1 MIHGDRPPP
10 VDVGLVR
17 RVPALATHLGV
28 VAVAAVLVAVAVIA
42 QAEVLARVTATFVGF
57 ADASLAGSVSLLAAV
72 IVLRGLGAAATEIS
86 AGRAMQRT
94 RATLRTHL
102 LDHALVDAAP
112 DAGSIAARRA
122 TAATSGLDALE
133 SYVRVYLPALVTAVV
148 VPIAAGVWIMRA
160 DWLSG
165 LIIAITVPL
174 IPMFMVLIGVV
185 TENWTQRRWGTLQR
199 LSGHFL
205 DVLEGIPTLRLFGR
219 IPTATAAVRDVS
231 ERYREVTMGTLRI
244 AFVSALA
251 LELVATLSVAVV
263 AVSIGLRLAAGS
275 MDLTS
280 GLVVLLL
287 VSECYLPLR
296 RVGAAFHASQLGV
309 DAHKDI
315 SDILDRTILPGGQV
329 EPPHGPIEVAAVAVE
344 LAGRGTTT
352 APVSC
357 TVEHGSLTA
366 LVGPSGSGKTTTL
379 FAVRRRLVPTYGS
392 VTVGGIDLAAIDP
405 ELWADRITVVS
416 QHPMRAD
423 ETVAQ
428 AVAGPGPITDTTR
441 QALDEVGI
449 SGLADRPLA
458 QVSGGELRRVE
469 VARTIAAVRAG
480 RADIVIADEPTAHLD
495 AANAR
500 LVAEALVGLAREN
513 GAAVLVATHDCTI
526 ADVADLVVDLE
537 DDAGSV
543 AVEPTTGSS
552 PLEGMSRTTPA
563 DVIATAARPRAGA
576 PAGWRP
582 VRTIL
587 GAAGPVRARFAAAAG
602 LGVLAETC
610 TVGLAGVAAWLVLRA
625 AEQPALADLSL
636 AVTAVRTFGIGKG
649 AFRYAERLATHDAA
663 FRVISGVRSDLVAH
677 IGRIAPAGIP
687 GWSRGDIG
695 QRVVDDVDRLV
706 DLFARLF
713 IPAVAIA
720 VTTLGAVVVAFVID
734 PGAGI
739 AIGAVAVSVGVVAP
753 AVAAT
758 LELRSANALAV
769 ARGDVAGL
777 VLDYCERIDDL
788 IGRRTHHRRREEI
801 EDAATRVDA
810 IERRISSRRALWAA
824 LAAAAPTVAVVLV
837 LAAVV
842 PAPGDT
848 IGPALAMLVL
858 WSLTVIQVAVQLI
871 EPATALPAVAA
882 SASRIVGLFDLE
894 IPSGPE
900 DPVALAAAVPSVTLA
915 GASARWIGEA
925 DEVFTDVNLLL
936 PAGSVGAING
946 PSGSGKSTVAAVLVA
961 FLGLERGIY
970 ALDDVDAERI
980 SGDAVRARVTWV
992 EQTPWIADSTIRQN
1006 LLIADQDAGDDDL
1019 LGVLDRVGLGA
1030 WIRRTALGLD
1040 TAVGRGGAALSG
1052 GEAQR
1057 LSLGRALLAG
1067 HGVVIL
1073 DEPTAHLDHATAE
1086 AVIANMMDALS
1097 DRTVLL
1103 LSHEPLDEAYASI
1116 TVDLGE
1122 ARTTV

>member
-1 MIHGDRPPP
+1 VIHGDRPPP
-10 VDVGLVR
+10 VDIGLVR
-17 RVPALATHLGV
+17 RIPAVVTHLGV
-28 VAVAAVLVAVAVIA
+28 AAVAAGLVAVAVIA

-57 ADASLAGSVSLLAAV
+57 ADASLVGAVPLLAVVA
-72 IVLRGLGAAATEIS
+72 VLRGLAAAATEMS

-94 RATLRTHL
+94 RATLRTDL
-102 LDHALVDAAP
+102 LDHALIDAAP

-133 SYVRVYLPALVTAVV
+133 PYIRVYLPALVAAVV
-148 VPIAAGVWIMRA
+148 VPIAAGLWIMGA

-165 LIIAITVPL
+165 VIIAVTVPL

-185 TENWTQRRWGTLQR
+185 TESWTQRRWGTLQR

-219 IPTATAAVRDVS
+219 IPTATTAVRDVS

-309 DAHKDI
+309 DAHTDI
-315 SDILDRTILPGGQV
+315 SDILDRSVHPVGHV
-329 EPPHGPIEVAAVAVE
+329 EPPHGPINVAGVAVE
-344 LAGRGTTT
+344 PPGRGTTT
-352 APVSC
+352 AQVDC

-366 LVGPSGSGKTTTL
+366 LVGPSGSGKTTVL
-379 FAVRRRLVPTYGS
+379 AAVRGRIVPTHGS
-392 VTVGGIDLAAIDP
+392 VTVGGIDLTTIDP

-416 QHPMRAD
+416 QRPVRTN
-423 ETVAQ
+423 ETVIQ
-428 AVAGPGPITDTTR
+428 AVAGTWPITDATWH
-441 QALDEVGI
+441 ALDEMGI
-449 SGLADRPLA
+449 AGLADRPLTE
-458 QVSGGELRRVE
+458 VSGGEMRRIE
-469 VARTIAAVRAG
+469 VARTIAAVRGG

-495 AANAR
+495 AGNAH
-500 LVAEALVGLAREN
+500 LVTRALVGLARESR
-513 GAAVLVATHDCTI
+513 AAVLLATHDRT
-526 ADVADLVVDLE
+526 VADLADTVVNL
-537 DDAGSV
+537 DDAAGTGV
-543 AVEPTTGSS
+543 RARMAGSS
-552 PLEGMSRTTPA
+552 PSAPLSGGAHPDVTATTVP
-563 DVIATAARPRAGA
+563 TWGG
-576 PAGWRP
+576 PAGWGP

-587 GAAGPVRARFAAAAG
+587 RATGPVRARFAAAAG

-636 AVTAVRTFGIGKG
+636 AVTAVRAFGIGKG

-663 FRVISGVRSDLVAH
+663 FRVISAIRSDLVAH
-677 IGRIAPAGIP
+677 VGRIAPAGIP

-713 IPAVAIA
+713 VPAVAIV
-720 VTTLGAVVVAFVID
+720 VTTLGAVVVAFLID

-739 AIGAVAVSVGVVAP
+739 AIGAVAVSIGVIAP

-758 LELRSANALAV
+758 LEIRSANTLAR

-788 IGRRTHHRRREEI
+788 IGKRIQHRRREEI
-801 EDAATRVDA
+801 EDAAARVDA
-810 IERRISSRRALWAA
+810 IERRISYRRALWAA
-824 LAAAAPTVAVVLV
+824 LAAAAPTVAAALV
-837 LAAVV
+837 LGIVW
-842 PAPGDT
+842 PAPADT

-858 WSLTVIQVAVQLI
+858 WPLTLIQVAGQLI
-871 EPATALPAVAA
+871 EPATSLPAVAT
-882 SASRIVGLFDLE
+882 SAARIVGLLDLAV
-894 IPSGPE
+894 PPE
-900 DPVALAAAVPSVTLA
+900 PDAPVALAVAVPSVTLE
-915 GASARWIGEA
+915 GASARWTGAA
-925 DEVFTDVNLLL
+925 DEVFSGVNLHL
-936 PAGSVGAING
+936 PSGSVGAVNG

-961 FLGLERGIY
+961 FLGLERGRY
-970 ALDDVDAERI
+970 ALEDVDAERMT
-980 SGDAVRARVTWV
+980 GDAVRARVTWIA
-992 EQTPWIADSTIRQN
+992 QTPWIADSTVRQN
-1006 LLIADQDAGDDDL
+1006 LLIADPDADDDDL

-1030 WIRRTALGLD
+1030 WVRRTTLGLD
-1040 TAVGRGGAALSG
+1040 TAVGRCGAALSG

-1086 AVIANMMDALS
+1086 AVIDNMMVALS
-1097 DRTVLL
+1097 DRTVVLV
-1103 LSHEPLDEAYASI
+1103 SHDPIDEVRTSV
-1116 TVDLGE
+1116 TVNLGG
-1122 ARTTV
+1122 ARANI